1 MSPSENHFHV
11 EHLWVRL
18 LPDGEALVGISN
30 FAREQLGEVVY
41 VDYPKTG
48 TSIEQG
54 VSFGVIESSK
64 VVSDLVAP
72 VSGTV
77 VETNTGGAKAIEDI
91 NADPEGCGWILRIRV
106 AEGAD
111 LSALLTAD
119 TYRSLIG
126 AK

>member
-1 MSPSENHFHV
+1 MPPSDNKFHP

-48 TSIEQG
+48 TSIVQG

-64 VVSDLVAP
+64 IVSDLIAP
-72 VSGTV
+72 ITGTV
-77 VETNTGGAKAIEDI
+77 VKTNTGGAKAIEDV
-91 NADPEGCGWILRIRV
+91 NADPEGNGWILRIRITRDD
-106 AEGAD
+106 E
-111 LSALLTAD
+111 LTPLLTSAQ
-119 TYRSLIG
+119 YLSHVG
-126 AK
+126 AH